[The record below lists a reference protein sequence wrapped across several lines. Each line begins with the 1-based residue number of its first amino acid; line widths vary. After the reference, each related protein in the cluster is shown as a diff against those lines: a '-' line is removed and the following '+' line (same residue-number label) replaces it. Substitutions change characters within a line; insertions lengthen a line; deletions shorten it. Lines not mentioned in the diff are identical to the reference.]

1 MPKTI
6 ADIRWIAGWLETRS
20 QFKSDS
26 DPLSPMSR
34 YPRGSAELFFS
45 LFSSLFP
52 IAIGYFRSLDW
63 GSQNP
68 LHLNMYRESRKLDS
82 TILSVQCTYFT
93 ILWKWKHTRWAMKRL
108 VYIRHTIA
116 NRGLCLLDRYDF
128 MSSNQSGWKQMTPL
142 LQQENMKIHRTVM
155 QNYYLQC
162 IQYLFRSFYSYH
174 NVWRFQLWN
183 EHFQEGRTQQW
194 IIFSNATNFAMM

>member
-1 MPKTI
+1 MLQGLKQDRTNKKHIDTAACFTNKWVKLFVESFVPKTI

-52 IAIGYFRSLDW
+52 IAICYFRSLDW
-63 GSQNP
+63 GSHNP

-93 ILWKWKHTRWAMKRL
+93 ILWKWKHTRWAMKWL

-116 NRGLCLLDRYDF
+116 NRG
-128 MSSNQSGWKQMTPL
+128 
-142 LQQENMKIHRTVM
+142 
-155 QNYYLQC
+155 
-162 IQYLFRSFYSYH
+162 
-174 NVWRFQLWN
+174 
-183 EHFQEGRTQQW
+183 
-194 IIFSNATNFAMM
+194 